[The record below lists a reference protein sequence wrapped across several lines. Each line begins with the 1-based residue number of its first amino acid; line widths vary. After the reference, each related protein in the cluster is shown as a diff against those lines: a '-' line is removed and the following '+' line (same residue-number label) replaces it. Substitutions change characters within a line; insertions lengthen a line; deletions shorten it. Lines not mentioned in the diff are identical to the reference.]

1 MKICQIAPTGGNPA
15 WQKLGLKE
23 IPETKWLVLLANI
36 PEDTKNFLQEAKE
49 LKKELEEEQKD
60 FPDQYQVKISVLDLT
75 EIDSDYYQL
84 LGYFK
89 ELFDIVISSGYKIS
103 INGSSGLQIWKLAL
117 YQIALMFNKE
127 IHSYFLFNKKNQKME
142 KIWIQ
147 HELDKNDL
155 AILEILKD
163 KNEISLG
170 DLQNEF
176 NSKLGKGNLSYMVK
190 LTEKLEKNQLVISRK
205 KGRVKYVKLNEIG
218 KNIAYQENWKDI
230 IKKEI
235 DVDNYLPIL

>member
-1 MKICQIAPTGGNPA
+1 
-15 WQKLGLKE
+15 
-23 IPETKWLVLLANI
+23 
-36 PEDTKNFLQEAKE
+36 
-49 LKKELEEEQKD
+49 
-60 FPDQYQVKISVLDLT
+60 
-75 EIDSDYYQL
+75 
-84 LGYFK
+84 
-89 ELFDIVISSGYKIS
+89 
-103 INGSSGLQIWKLAL
+103 
-117 YQIALMFNKE
+117 
-127 IHSYFLFNKKNQKME
+127 
-142 KIWIQ
+142 
-147 HELDKNDL
+147 LDKNDL